1 MAYVDLNPIRA
12 AMAQTPE
19 ESDYTSIQ
27 ERIKPVFDLQ
37 KAIKNPSLENQSLN
51 NSEDINP
58 YHLSHFSLKPLS
70 SFDGNITANEQSGI
84 PFSFKDYLTLV
95 DTTGRIQRGTEP
107 DKKRGFIPATFEP
120 ILQRLNIQAKDWIKN
135 TQHFEKNYRTVFA
148 RKRQRPNAA

>member
-19 ESDYTSIQ
+19 DSDYTSIQ

-37 KAIKNPSLENQSLN
+37 KAIKNPSLENESLK
-51 NSEDINP
+51 NSGDINAF
-58 YHLSHFSLKPLS
+58 HLSHFSLKPLS
-70 SFDGNITANEQSGI
+70 PFDGNITSSDQNGI

-95 DTTGRIQRGTEP
+95 DTTGRIQR
-107 DKKRGFIPATFEP
+107 DDKRGFIPATFEP

-135 TQHFEKNYRTVFA
+135 TQHFEENYRTVFA